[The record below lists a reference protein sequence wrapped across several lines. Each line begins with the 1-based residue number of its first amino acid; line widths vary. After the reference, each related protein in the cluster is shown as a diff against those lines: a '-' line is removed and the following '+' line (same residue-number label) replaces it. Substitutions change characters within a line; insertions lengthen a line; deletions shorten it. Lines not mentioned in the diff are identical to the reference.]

1 MPGLQVPIVLEA
13 DHCQELG
20 MVSQWAWA
28 VFSWWEDFRGGS
40 GTRVPALGR
49 RCLVLFGCILLG
61 VIKVFPFLRAFDSFL
76 VGWEPPSR
84 LHPILIEL
92 HTH

>member
-40 GTRVPALGR
+40 GTRVPASWSEVSGSVWLYPTGSNQ
-49 RCLVLFGCILLG
+49 
-61 VIKVFPFLRAFDSFL
+61 SFSFS
-76 VGWEPPSR
+76 ESF
-84 LHPILIEL
+84 
-92 HTH
+92 